1 MASTTTFYTEISAT
15 IVVNGVTMDI
25 TEYRKL
31 RRSLAPK
38 KPKCKRKKHTEITI
52 IPEAIK
58 TMMKGAR
65 VIKSLNYWYENGY
78 AQWGNIAK
86 FILDMK
92 EIRKPFVLFRSRTK
106 ELNETLAEIERLAK
120 RNSKSVYEYLEK
132 ASWQIE
138 DLEESFVKLL
148 DGISNSHVC
157 DIYANHECINGRGR
171 RLGLKEL
178 MSRSMTAINS
188 MENTIKE
195 LNKVYQNR

>member
-1 MASTTTFYTEISAT
+1 MATINSFCTEISAT
-15 IVVNGVTMDI
+15 VVANGVVMNI
-25 TEYRKL
+25 TEYRKSK
-31 RRSLAPK
+31 RSTLPK
-38 KPKCKRKKHTEITI
+38 KHKRRVKTEINTL
-52 IPEAIK
+52 PDEIK
-58 TMMKGAR
+58 VMMRGAR

-86 FILDMK
+86 MILDLK
-92 EIRKPFVLFRSRTK
+92 EIRKPFVLFRSRTRG
-106 ELNETLAEIERLAK
+106 LNETLAEIERLAK
-120 RNSKSVYEYLEK
+120 RNSKGAVDLLEK
-132 ASWQIE
+132 CSWQIE

-157 DIYANHECINGRGR
+157 DIYADHECINGRGR

-195 LNKVYQNR
+195 LKRVYENR